1 MRPSVKREE
10 AEGRLLYDLNNGRWN
25 IPELRRL
32 LACSRQHDCGRPL
45 GRVRRPSRKPRGDAT
60 PRLRTHM
67 DAITFGV
74 AEVVLLVAIVL
85 NVVAWRKRR

>member
-1 MRPSVKREE
+1 
-10 AEGRLLYDLNNGRWN
+10 
-25 IPELRRL
+25 
-32 LACSRQHDCGRPL
+32 
-45 GRVRRPSRKPRGDAT
+45 
-60 PRLRTHM
+60 M